1 MGHSDGRVHILW
13 RPDEEGCAPTE
24 IGFRPSSEMINPRM
38 GGQGKTWESV
48 PTKPATGGTPPSD
61 LIPGWPHAGDA
72 GFRHGTV
79 PASAGFCSSRVADDR
94 GVHVTVFPGF
104 IFPVHSL
111 LPVLMLML
119 VGWVSVLIGFLA
131 CALVACAGMSLVATG
146 WAALSVKFSAMML
159 RSNVSDRFH
168 ARVVAFL
175 CAWVPLRCG
184 PSRYRWPAIRSY
196 SCDPQRKL
204 AWMELHYCDK
214 IVTDY
219 YLLIY
224 SDHNFEH
231 FSKKSTGR

>member
-1 MGHSDGRVHILW
+1 
-13 RPDEEGCAPTE
+13 
-24 IGFRPSSEMINPRM
+24 MINF
-38 GGQGKTWESV
+38 KILV
-48 PTKPATGGTPPSD
+48 ATPSD
-61 LIPGWPHAGDA
+61 RLPIYRMLELYQHDLSDIWDQDLDAHGEYGYPLDKFWTNPICTPFVFLVDGKYAG
-72 GFRHGTV
+72 
-79 PASAGFCSSRVADDR
+79 
-94 GVHVTVFPGF
+94 
-104 IFPVHSL
+104 
-111 LPVLMLML
+111 
-119 VGWVSVLIGFLA
+119 
-131 CALVACAGMSLVATG
+131 CALVNRTCHLDGDDCAGMSLVATG